1 MNALNKTKEDLL
13 IELQKLQK
21 EYFAFKEKYEKD
33 IGNHMGVE
41 EKLTISET
49 NYRRLFETA
58 KDGIIILDAETGMI
72 TDVNPFLVELLGYRK
87 EKFLEKAIWD
97 IGFFKDIV
105 ANHDKFIELKQKGY
119 VRYDDLPL
127 ESIAGRKIRVEFVSN
142 VYPVNHHMV
151 IQCNIRDIT
160 ERKTTEEELLQ
171 EQSLMFALMDNLPDH
186 IYFKDR
192 ESRFLRN
199 NKAHVLSFGLTDSD
213 QLVGKSDF
221 DFFTKDVAQ
230 RQYNDEQE
238 VIRTGHPI
246 NKVEFTIRKD
256 NSVNW
261 YYSTKMPLRD
271 KERKIIGTFGI
282 SRDITDRKLAEQELL
297 VAKERAEESDRLK
310 SAFLANMS
318 HEIRTPM
325 NGILGFA
332 DLLKE
337 PHLTE
342 EEQQEYISVI
352 KKSGKRM
359 LNIIDDIVNIS
370 KIESGQ
376 LEVSISEIDVNQ
388 QIEFLWTFFKP
399 ESERKGLQ
407 LTVKNMLPS
416 KECRI
421 KTDRKKF
428 LAILTNLVNNA
439 IKFTRIGS
447 IEFGVEKKGDFLE
460 FFVKDTGIGVSEHQ
474 KEIIFERFRQGSEAH
489 NRTYEG
495 AGLGLSIAKAYVEM
509 LGGKIWLESTPG
521 DGSTFHFTLPN
532 NALREE
538 KTEMKEIFQGI
549 KANDKP
555 KTLKILVADD
565 DEMSREL
572 IVTVFKKPANEILQV
587 QTGIE
592 AVEACRN
599 NPDLDMVLMDIKM
612 PDLDGYEA
620 TRQIR
625 QFNKNVIIIAQTAYA
640 MTGDR
645 ERAIEAGCN
654 DYISK
659 PITIDVL
666 NGLKQKYF
674 N

>member
-1 MNALNKTKEDLL
+1 
-13 IELQKLQK
+13 
-21 EYFAFKEKYEKD
+21 
-33 IGNHMGVE
+33 
-41 EKLTISET
+41 
-49 NYRRLFETA
+49 
-58 KDGIIILDAETGMI
+58 
-72 TDVNPFLVELLGYRK
+72 
-87 EKFLEKAIWD
+87 
-97 IGFFKDIV
+97 
-105 ANHDKFIELKQKGY
+105 
-119 VRYDDLPL
+119 
-127 ESIAGRKIRVEFVSN
+127 
-142 VYPVNHHMV
+142 
-151 IQCNIRDIT
+151 
-160 ERKTTEEELLQ
+160 
-171 EQSLMFALMDNLPDH
+171 
-186 IYFKDR
+186 
-192 ESRFLRN
+192 
-199 NKAHVLSFGLTDSD
+199 
-213 QLVGKSDF
+213 
-221 DFFTKDVAQ
+221 
-230 RQYNDEQE
+230 
-238 VIRTGHPI
+238 
-246 NKVEFTIRKD
+246 
-256 NSVNW
+256 
-261 YYSTKMPLRD
+261 
-271 KERKIIGTFGI
+271 
-282 SRDITDRKLAEQELL
+282 
-297 VAKERAEESDRLK
+297 
-310 SAFLANMS
+310 MS